1 MLEAGLDILRSIQ
14 HSTRFHNLLKALY
27 LISAPTSR
35 TPCGYATVKNV
46 RDHSLADRMESFF
59 LAETTKY
66 LYLLF
71 DPNNFLHNKVIN

>member
-1 MLEAGLDILRSIQ
+1 MP
-14 HSTRFHNLLKALY
+14 
-27 LISAPTSR
+27 APTR

-71 DPNNFLHNKVIN
+71 DPNNFLHNKVIIAKLFSCEFFNNCCPGQHRRGGES